1 VPSVVRSGNELR
13 HYVFTAVSQPI
24 TEEGFRDGLS
34 ALMAEVA
41 EVADGII
48 REFKFLS
55 VARDLQTWLD
65 TGIDCTAGEEVT
77 LLSAVRSEISSE
89 TSAATDTDVALWR
102 QVSVR
107 GEAQKGAWYRVG
119 SVGAASRGARSSYTF
134 VAPEDGRLFL
144 SPTIIGAARRVSGA
158 ELEGQQTPAPPTV
171 DRCVLVLRWV
181 NSALQGLTALRAGG
195 DVGGILD
202 SALESQRTSI
212 ELPSGWSYPFRG
224 ESDSFAA
231 AQNASHGKTIAC
243 VARANPALLLK
254 DARLP
259 FGPDTKL
266 SWAWKMEQLPSRVR
280 EDALSTH
287 DYLSIAVEF
296 DNGRDLTYYWS
307 AELPGGTGFHC
318 PIPGWEDRET
328 HVVIRTG
335 PDGLGE
341 WVEEERNVYSDYLRH
356 VGEPPPNI
364 AHVWLLAVAHFQR
377 GEGQC
382 EYGRIELTSGGEAI
396 RLN

>member
-1 VPSVVRSGNELR
+1 LR
-13 HYVFTAVSQPI
+13 HYVATGVSQPT
-24 TEEGFRDGLS
+24 TEKGFRDGLA
-34 ALMAEVA
+34 ALIAEVGDA
-41 EVADGII
+41 II
-48 REFKFLS
+48 QEFNFLS
-55 VARDLQTWLD
+55 VDRDQPTWLD

-77 LLSAVRSEISSE
+77 VLSAVRADSSSE
-89 TSAATDTDVALWR
+89 TRAEADPDVALWR
-102 QVSVR
+102 QVSLN
-107 GEAQKGAWYRVG
+107 GEAQKGPWHRVG
-119 SVGAASRGARSSYTF
+119 SDGVVSRGARSSYTF
-134 VAPEDGRLFL
+134 IAAQDGRLFL
-144 SPTIIGAARRVSGA
+144 SPTIVGGPHRTSGA
-158 ELEGQQTPAPPTV
+158 ELEGEQPPAPLAV
-171 DRCVLVLRWV
+171 DRCVLILRWV

-212 ELPSGWSYPFRG
+212 ELPAGWSYPVRG
-224 ESDSFAA
+224 EWDSFAA

-259 FGPDTKL
+259 FGPDTRL
-266 SWAWKMEQLPSRVR
+266 SWAWKMDQLPSRVR
-280 EDALSTH
+280 EDALRTH

-296 DNGRDLTYYWS
+296 DNGRDLTYSWS
-307 AELPGGTGFHC
+307 AELAGETGFHC
-318 PIPGWEDRET
+318 PIPGWGDRET
-328 HVVIRTG
+328 HVVIRSG

-341 WVEEERNVYSDYLRH
+341 WVEEDRDVYSDYLRH

-382 EYGRIELTSGGEAI
+382 EYGRIEITSGGETI